1 MYNLLSIYKFIILKI
16 NLFRYIIAVQI
27 TEEVLNYEMLMS
39 VLRKVI
45 NIVL

>member
-1 MYNLLSIYKFIILKI
+1 MYSLLPIYKFIILKI
-16 NLFRYIIAVQI
+16 NLFRYIAVQI